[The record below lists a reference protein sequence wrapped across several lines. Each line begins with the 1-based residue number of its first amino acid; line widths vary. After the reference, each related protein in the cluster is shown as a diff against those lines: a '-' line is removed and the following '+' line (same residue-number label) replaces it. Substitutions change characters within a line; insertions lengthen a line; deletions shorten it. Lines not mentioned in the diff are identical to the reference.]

1 MRNNMHSLSTLQYIA
16 LWKLFKGLVLFV
28 FGASLL
34 FLDIQEPWYVAVVS
48 WVDAELMTPRKGL
61 LYWLLPKVLAFL
73 TSDTLR
79 TTAILALVYAVVLA
93 VEGVGVY
100 LERRWAEWLMVVA
113 TGSLIP
119 LEVYHILHRFT
130 WFRLVVLIGNCCI
143 VAYLW
148 VVLHKKSQS
157 KSQLS
162 EDITAASKEA

>member
-1 MRNNMHSLSTLQYIA
+1 MHNNKRTLSALQYIA
-16 LWKLFKGLVLFV
+16 LWKMLKGLVLLV

-34 FLDIQEPWYVAVVS
+34 FLDIQEPWYVAVIS
-48 WVDAELMTPRKGL
+48 WIDAELMTPRKGL
-61 LYWLLPKVLAFL
+61 IYWFLQKLLAFL

-79 TTAILALVYAVVLA
+79 LTAILALVYAVVLA

-119 LEVYHILHRFT
+119 LEVYHIAHRFT
-130 WFRLVVLIGNCCI
+130 WFRLLILIGNCCI

-148 VVLHKKSQS
+148 IVLHRKSQS
-157 KSQLS
+157 L
-162 EDITAASKEA
+162 AS